1 MARKQNEYTAVT
13 EECEMKKY
21 ISPEFE
27 MIEMETE
34 DIITISGIVQSPDKP
49 KSALF
54 DNDDTGVDLGNIDP
68 ESVF

>member
-1 MARKQNEYTAVT
+1 
-13 EECEMKKY
+13 MKKY